1 MPGTA
6 AVRARPLAV
15 LDSVWAGRAMLAF
28 AFGWF
33 AFYWDRPGLPS
44 WVAWLAP
51 AYLSAHGAVSCRA
64 TADSMPAD
72 ARPFWRLLMKAGCC
86 AVGASLSQAYDAIA
100 PPGPPTQRSGALT
113 MAVYLAAGVILAHG
127 LLRLPYTRRER
138 PDWFTFGLDIGIVTV
153 TVALFTW
160 HFSARFGPGLQA
172 LRRTPST
179 SLGIITAAMV
189 AVAIVL
195 KLGVGGLGPIDR
207 RAVQGLA
214 LAAALAIAGGSAAGL
229 IADRPWLN
237 TSQLAI
243 PAALGALAGSA
254 HAQRRRPA
262 TRAPTRPIRAYSLV
276 PYLAVAAAY
285 ALLLA
290 VLHAGGPAEGIGVGV
305 AVLTGLVMVRQVA
318 ALRENARL
326 LAQVDRNM
334 VDLQASEDRLTYQAS
349 HDGLTDLADRA
360 LFGRRLA
367 AALAADPDRVAA
379 ALIDLDDF
387 KAINDR
393 LGHDVGDAVLVAVA
407 GRLTGC
413 VRGTDLVARLGGD
426 EFVVLLADT
435 DQSQARRTVERILA
449 SLAAP
454 VSVAGHDL
462 LVNASIG
469 LAVGAPGRSDAALL
483 RQADV
488 AMYAA
493 KERGK
498 DGWLAYQPDF
508 DVRASETA
516 ELGAA
521 LRQGLDRGEF
531 SLVYQP
537 IVAIADGAMWG
548 VEALVRWHRSDRGA
562 VSAADFIPAAER
574 SGLIV
579 PLGRWVLAQA
589 CAQVVRW
596 QERFGSQAPNR
607 LNVNVSA
614 RQLREPGFAAEVASV
629 LGATGLDP
637 AVLMVEV
644 TETTVFDGGPA
655 VAALEALTQLGVGV
669 ALDDFGTGH
678 SSLSLLR
685 TCPVD
690 MLKLDKSFVD
700 GVLGT
705 SEEAVIAT
713 YLVQIADGLRL
724 MTVAEGVESDAQAQR
739 LQALGYRY
747 AQGYHFAP
755 PLPAP
760 ELETRMAASM
770 AVA

>member
-1 MPGTA
+1 MPGTSA
-6 AVRARPLAV
+6 GRSRLYAL
-15 LDSVWAGRAMLAF
+15 LDSVWSGRAVLVFAF
-28 AFGWF
+28 AWF
-33 AFYWDRPGLPS
+33 AFYYDRPWLPS
-44 WVAWLAP
+44 WVAWAPP
-51 AYLSAHGAVSCRA
+51 AYCGVRAARACRA
-64 TADSMPAD
+64 VAAADSTQPA
-72 ARPFWRLLMKAGCC
+72 ARPFWRLLMKAALC
-86 AVGASLSQAYDAIA
+86 AIAATLCQAYDAIA
-100 PPGPPTQRSGALT
+100 PAGPPTQRSGLLT
-113 MAVYLAAGVILAHG
+113 VLVDLACCLLLAHG

-138 PDWFTFGLDIGIVTV
+138 PEWFTFGLDFSILAV
-153 TVALFTW
+153 TVAVFSWYFTGR
-160 HFSARFGPGLQA
+160 SGGGAQA
-172 LRRTPST
+172 LSRLPS
-179 SLGIITAAMV
+179 SSIGMV
-189 AVAIVL
+189 AAAVIGVAIVL
-195 KLGVGGLGPIDR
+195 KLGVTGLGAIDR
-207 RAVQGLA
+207 RAVQALG
-214 LAAALAIAGGSAAGL
+214 LAAAVVLGAGSAAGL
-229 IADRPWLN
+229 ITDRQWLN
-237 TSQLAI
+237 VSQVAI
-243 PAALGALAGSA
+243 PAGLTVLAEA
-254 HAQRRRPA
+254 AYRQQRRRAPA
-262 TRAPTRPIRAYSLV
+262 RARPTRRYTFV
-276 PYLAVAAAY
+276 PYAAVAAAY
-285 ALLLA
+285 GLLLSER
-290 VLHAGGPAEGIGVGV
+290 HADVIGIGVGI
-305 AVLTGLVMVRQVA
+305 LTGLVMVRQTT

-326 LAQVDRNM
+326 LAQLDRNM
-334 VDLQASEDRLTYQAS
+334 LELQASEDRLLYRAT
-349 HDGLTDLADRA
+349 HDELTDLASRA
-360 LFGRRLA
+360 LFNRRLG
-367 AALAADPDRVAA
+367 AALATHPDRVAA

-393 LGHDVGDAVLVAVA
+393 LGHDVGDALLVAVA

-426 EFVVLLADT
+426 EFVVLLDFTGAA
-435 DQSQARRTVERILA
+435 QARATVQRIGA
-449 SLAAP
+449 SLTVP

-469 LAVGAPGRSDAALL
+469 LAVGEPGLSGAALL

-498 DGWLAYQPDF
+498 DGWVVYQPELDARTSK
-508 DVRASETA
+508 VA

-537 IVAIADGAMWG
+537 IVTLPDRAMWG
-548 VEALVRWHRSDRGA
+548 VEALVRWNPTEAAA

-579 PLGRWVLAQA
+579 PLGRWVLVEA
-589 CAQVVRW
+589 CRQVVRW
-596 QERFGSQAPNR
+596 QQRYGGQAPAR
-607 LNVNVSA
+607 VNVNVSA

-629 LGATGLDP
+629 LATTGLDP
-637 AVLMVEV
+637 AVLVVEV

-678 SSLSLLR
+678 SSLGLLR

-705 SEEAVIAT
+705 TEEAVIAT

-724 MTVAEGVESDAQAQR
+724 MTVAEGVESEAQAQR

-747 AQGYHFAP
+747 AQGYHFAR
-755 PLPAP
+755 PLPPA
-760 ELETRMAASM
+760 ELEARMAASM